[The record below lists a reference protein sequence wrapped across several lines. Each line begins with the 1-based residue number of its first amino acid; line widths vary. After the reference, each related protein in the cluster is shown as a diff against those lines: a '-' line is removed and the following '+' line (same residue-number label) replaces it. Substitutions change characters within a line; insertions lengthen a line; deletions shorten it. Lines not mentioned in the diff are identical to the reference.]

1 VKLQLGGIYVE
12 YINEITIN
20 EAIVHILDNNSDEPI
35 LNEYTLELNE
45 EIYAFLYKH
54 IQKCFRDEELKYAI
68 FSEDRNIVKD
78 VSQEFL
84 NGENNLLQISKE
96 LAKQMF
102 LLMRSKGSIASCDIM
117 LISISTEY
125 GPLLGI
131 MKMDYVKNY
140 VHNVEFI
147 DNKIGINIIPQF
159 TGLPASGQRI
169 QKCAFIKPLRSENT
183 FDLMVIDKQA
193 KSKNNEEYGSN
204 YFISNYLGCSIINN
218 ERDLTKSFVQSAE
231 KWTRTNLKENAE
243 AQENIRSVIKKKL
256 REEEELD
263 VKEMAEEL
271 FGNETSAKENF
282 ITYLKEEGGIEK
294 VAIDKEWVDKK
305 LKRVRLKIDKDIDLY
320 INEEAYNDNSRFEVV
335 RNGDGTINMI
345 IKHVSNYVEK

>member
-1 VKLQLGGIYVE
+1 ME
-12 YINEITIN
+12 YINDITIN
-20 EAIVHILDNNSDEPI
+20 EAVVHILDNNSEEPI
-35 LNEYTLELNE
+35 LNEYTLQLNE

-54 IQKCFRDEELKYAI
+54 IQRCFRDEELKYAI
-68 FSEDRNIVKD
+68 FNEDRNIVKD
-78 VSQEFL
+78 ISQEFL
-84 NGENNLLQISKE
+84 NGEADLLQVSKE

-102 LLMRSKGSIASCDIM
+102 ILMRSKGSIASCDIM

-140 VHNVEFI
+140 VHNVEFV
-147 DNKIGINIIPQF
+147 DNKIGINIVPQF

-169 QKCAFIKPLRSENT
+169 QKCAFIKPLRADNK
-183 FDLMVIDKQA
+183 FDLMVIDKQN
-193 KSKNNEEYGSN
+193 KSKTNEEYGSN
-204 YFISNYLGCSIINN
+204 YFIGNYLGCTIISN
-218 ERDLTKSFVQSAE
+218 ERDMTKSFVHSAE

-256 REEEELD
+256 REHEELD
-263 VKEMAEEL
+263 VKEMAEEI
-271 FGNETSAKENF
+271 FGQETVIKENF
-282 ITYLKEEGGIEK
+282 VNYVREEGGIEK
-294 VAIDKEWVDKK
+294 LAVDKAWVEKK